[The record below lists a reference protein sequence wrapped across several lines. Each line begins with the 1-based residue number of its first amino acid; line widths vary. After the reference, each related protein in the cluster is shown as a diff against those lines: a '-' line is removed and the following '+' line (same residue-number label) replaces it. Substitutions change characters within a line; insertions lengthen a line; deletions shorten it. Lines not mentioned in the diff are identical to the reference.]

1 MRATSEVVENNR
13 VKLSVEVDESEIEL
27 ALDDV
32 VRSIGRQARIPGFRP
47 GKVPRKVLEARMGGA
62 VALRAEALRE
72 ALPDFYAQAVSQT
85 EIDPIAQPEI
95 DITGGE
101 EVGAVSFDAVVEI
114 RPTVSVAGYQ
124 GLRAT
129 VPSPIVTEADI
140 DAQIDRL
147 RDNDGELVDVERP
160 VQGGDFVTLDLT
172 GTDEEG
178 EQVAQADDYLYE
190 VGSGVVVAELDDA
203 LPGTKVGDDV
213 EVVGTPSG
221 GTPITFAVRVVAV
234 REKQL
239 PEVTDDWA
247 AEASE
252 FTTVEELRN
261 DLAERMANVK
271 VVQAQMALRE
281 ASLGALAELV
291 ADDEVPEGLVD
302 AEVNERLHD
311 LGHRLEGQNI
321 SVEQFLSVTGQS
333 GDDLVAGMRT
343 DAFRAVKVDLGLR
356 AVAQAEGIEI
366 TDEELDGEIATMA
379 EQMSTT
385 PEELRSQLDKAG
397 RTGSLRA
404 ERVKAKAATWL
415 LENVEVVDEDGEA
428 VDRTLLE
435 SNVAD
440 ELADDDHDHAHD
452 HDHDHDHEH

>member
-129 VPSPIVTEADI
+129 VPSPIVSESDI

-160 VQGGDFVTLDLT
+160 VQSGDFVTLDLT

-203 LPGTKVGDDV
+203 LPGSKVGDEV

-291 ADDEVPEGLVD
+291 ADEEVPEGLVD

-333 GDDLVAGMRT
+333 GDDLIAGMRT

-428 VDRTLLE
+428 VDRSLLE

-440 ELADDDHDHAHD
+440 ELGDED
-452 HDHDHDHEH
+452 HDHDHDH

>member
-1 MRATSEVVENNR
+1 
-13 VKLSVEVDESEIEL
+13 
-27 ALDDV
+27 
-32 VRSIGRQARIPGFRP
+32 
-47 GKVPRKVLEARMGGA
+47 
-62 VALRAEALRE
+62 
-72 ALPDFYAQAVSQT
+72 
-85 EIDPIAQPEI
+85 
-95 DITGGE
+95 
-101 EVGAVSFDAVVEI
+101 
-114 RPTVSVAGYQ
+114 
-124 GLRAT
+124 
-129 VPSPIVTEADI
+129 VPSPIVSESDI

-160 VQGGDFVTLDLT
+160 VQSGDFVTLDLT

-203 LPGTKVGDDV
+203 LPGSKVGDEV

-291 ADDEVPEGLVD
+291 ADEEVPEGLVD

-333 GDDLVAGMRT
+333 GDDLIAGMRT

-428 VDRTLLE
+428 VDRSLLE

-440 ELADDDHDHAHD
+440 ELGDED
-452 HDHDHDHEH
+452 HDHDHDH